1 MTMLKRSLA
10 GLGAA
15 LLLSASTAA
24 VQATELVIYHGWS
37 SPAEVAALNVLKS
50 GLEAKGH
57 SWTDLAIPHN
67 TGANVS
73 LVNLIT
79 GGNPP
84 NVFMEANPAIYR
96 DLKGMGMGQSLDEY
110 FAANGVTE
118 HLPTS
123 VINSITV
130 DGEIVKIP
138 TAIHIDGM
146 IYYNKEAAAKAG
158 VVPEEW
164 TDLDD
169 MFADFDKIAAA
180 GIIPIAIGGQEW
192 QIGYLTHAL
201 AASISPTLYQGIY
214 GTDPDPAVLDSPD
227 MRQLVDRI
235 RQFQQAADAGSVNRD
250 WNVTTN
256 MVITGQALMQLHG
269 DWMKGEWRAAGKT
282 AGTDFGCIN
291 IPGTRGLSVT
301 VDAWGI
307 LGGVSEE
314 LKQAELDFAG
324 VVTDPGIQANFA
336 AAKGSTP
343 VRLDAPKDQLDAC
356 SEVVLEALDNPD
368 IQHQNPHNT
377 VDADWQTSIWQTM
390 NSFWADPSMTTDQA
404 IEQLKEHYDTILG

>member
-1 MTMLKRSLA
+1 MLTKRLA
-10 GLGAA
+10 GLSAA
-15 LLLSASTAA
+15 LLLGAA
-24 VQATELVIYHGWS
+24 PAFATELVIYHGWS

-57 SWTDLAIPHN
+57 SWSDLAIPHN
-67 TGANVS
+67 SGANVS

-96 DLKGMGMGQSLDEY
+96 DLKGMGMGQPLNEFFDAE
-110 FAANGVTE
+110 GITGQ
-118 HLPTS
+118 LPS
-123 VINSITV
+123 AVLNSITV

-146 IYYNKEAAAKAG
+146 IYYNKEVAAKAG

-164 TDLDD
+164 ADLDD

-180 GIIPIAIGGQEW
+180 GVIPLAIGAQEW

-201 AASISPTLYQGIY
+201 AASIGGTLYNGLY
-214 GTDPDPAVLDSPD
+214 GENPDPAVLDSPE
-227 MRQLVDRI
+227 MRQLVDRV
-235 RQFQQAADAGSVNRD
+235 RQFQQAADEGSVNRD

-269 DWMKGEWRAAGKT
+269 DWMKGEWRAAGKV

-291 IPGTRGLSVT
+291 IPGTKGLSVT
-301 VDAWGI
+301 VDAWGV
-307 LGGVSEE
+307 LGGVPDDIR
-314 LKQAELDFAG
+314 QAELDFAA
-324 VVTDPGIQANFA
+324 VVTDPQIQADFA

-356 SEVVLEALDNPD
+356 SDTVLAALDNPEM
-368 IQHQNPHNT
+368 QFQNPHNT
-377 VDADWQTSIWQTM
+377 VDADWQTSIWTTM
-390 NSFWADPSMTTDQA
+390 NSFWSDPSMTTDDVIA
-404 IEQLKEHYDTILG
+404 ELKEQYDIILG

>member
-1 MTMLKRSLA
+1 MHMNRLA

-15 LLLSASTAA
+15 LLLSAAPLTAYA
-24 VQATELVIYHGWS
+24 AELVIYHGWS

-57 SWTDLAIPHN
+57 TWTDLAIPHDS
-67 TGANVS
+67 GANVS
-73 LVNLIT
+73 LINLIT

-84 NVFMEANPAIYR
+84 NVFMEANPGIYR
-96 DLKGMGMGQSLDEY
+96 DLTGMGMGFPLTQY
-110 FAANGVTE
+110 FNDNGITE
-118 HLPTS
+118 HLPDA
-123 VINSITV
+123 VIKSITV
-130 DGEIVKIP
+130 DGEIMKIP

-146 IYYNKEAAAKAG
+146 IYYNKEVAAKAG

-169 MFADFDKIAAA
+169 MFADFDKISAA
-180 GIIPIAIGGQEW
+180 GVVPLAIGGQQW
-192 QIGYLTHAL
+192 QVGYLTHAL
-201 AASISPTLYQGIY
+201 AASMGATLYNGVY
-214 GTDPDPAVLDSPD
+214 GESPDPAVFDSPE
-227 MRQLVDRI
+227 MTALFDRI
-235 RQFQQAADAGSVNRD
+235 RQFQQVADEGSVNRD

-269 DWMKGEWRAAGKT
+269 DWMKGEWRAAGKV

-291 IPGTRGLSVT
+291 IPGTQGLSVT
-301 VDAWGI
+301 VDAWGA

-314 LKQAELDFAG
+314 LQQAELDFAS
-324 VVTDPGIQANFA
+324 VVLDPAIQADFA

-356 SEVVLEALDNPD
+356 SDTVLAALDNPD
-368 IQHQNPHNT
+368 IQFQNPHNT
-377 VDADWQTSIWQTM
+377 ANADWMNSIWDVVF
-390 NSFWADPSMTTDQA
+390 NYWSNPSMTTEEA
-404 IEQLKEHYDTILG
+404 IAQIKDNYETILG

>member
-1 MTMLKRSLA
+1 MLRRKLL
-10 GLGAA
+10 GLSAA
-15 LLLSASTAA
+15 LLISAVPATTAF
-24 VQATELVIYHGWS
+24 ATDLVIYHGWS
-37 SPAEVAALNVLKS
+37 SPAEVAALNVLKA

-57 SWTDLAIPHN
+57 TWTDLAIPHDS
-67 TGANVS
+67 GANVS

-84 NVFMEANPAIYR
+84 TVFMEASPAIYR
-96 DLKGMGMGQSLDEY
+96 DLKGMGMGQPLNEFFD
-110 FAANGVTE
+110 ANGITAQ
-118 HLPTS
+118 LPAA
-123 VINSITV
+123 VLKSITV

-146 IYYNKEAAAKAG
+146 IYYNKEVAQKAG

-164 TDLDD
+164 TVLDD
-169 MFADFDKIAAA
+169 MFADFEKIKAA
-180 GIIPIAIGGQEW
+180 GVIPIAIGGQEW

-201 AASISPTLYQGIY
+201 AASMGGTLYNGIY
-214 GTDPDPAVLDSPD
+214 GESPDPTVLDSPE
-227 MRQLVDRI
+227 MRQLVDRV

-301 VDAWGI
+301 VDAWGL
-307 LGGVSEE
+307 LGGVPDEV
-314 LKQAELDFAG
+314 KQAEQDFAA
-324 VVTDPGIQANFA
+324 VVTDPQIQADFA

-356 SEVVLEALDNPD
+356 SEIVLAALDNPE
-368 IQHQNPHNT
+368 IQYQNPHNT
-377 VDADWQTSIWQTM
+377 VDADWQSAIWTTM
-390 NSFWADPSMTTDQA
+390 NAFWADPAMTTDEVIA
-404 IEQLKEHYDTILG
+404 ELKEQYDIILG

>member
-1 MTMLKRSLA
+1 MLRKKLA
-10 GLGAA
+10 GLSAA
-15 LLLSASTAA
+15 LLITAVPA
-24 VQATELVIYHGWS
+24 TAFATELVIYHGWS

-57 SWTDLAIPHN
+57 TWTDLAIPHDS
-67 TGANVS
+67 GANVS

-84 NVFMEANPAIYR
+84 TVFMEANPAIYR
-96 DLKGMGMGQSLDEY
+96 DLKGMGMGQPLNEFFD
-110 FAANGVTE
+110 ANGITAQ
-118 HLPTS
+118 LPDA
-123 VINSITV
+123 VLKSITV

-146 IYYNKEAAAKAG
+146 IYYNKEVAAKAG

-169 MFADFDKIAAA
+169 MFADFEKISAA
-180 GIIPIAIGGQEW
+180 GVIPIAIGGQEW

-201 AASISPTLYQGIY
+201 AASLGGTLYNGIY
-214 GTDPDPAVLDSPD
+214 GENPDPTVLDSPE

-235 RQFQQAADAGSVNRD
+235 RQFQQAADEGSVNRD

-256 MVITGQALMQLHG
+256 MVITGKALMQLHG
-269 DWMKGEWRAAGKT
+269 DWMKGEWRAAGKI

-291 IPGTRGLSVT
+291 IPGTKGLSVT
-301 VDAWGI
+301 VDAWGV
-307 LGGVSEE
+307 LGGVPDDV
-314 LKQAELDFAG
+314 KQAEQDFAA
-324 VVTDPGIQANFA
+324 VVTDPKIQADFA

-343 VRLDAPKDQLDAC
+343 VRLDAPRDQLDAC
-356 SEVVLEALDNPD
+356 SEVVLAALDNPE
-368 IQHQNPHNT
+368 IQFQNPHNT
-377 VDADWQTSIWQTM
+377 VDADWQSAIWTTM
-390 NSFWADPSMTTDQA
+390 NAFWANPSMTTDEVIA
-404 IEQLKEHYDTILG
+404 ELKEQYDTILG